1 MDPPALDE
9 LENSKGVSQTPLP
22 KGTETVPLTAS
33 KHNGCVYISENAP
46 ETVCSSCLPV
56 CLVLPQSV
64 VAIATIL
71 QFLILHL

>member
-9 LENSKGVSQTPLP
+9 LENSKGVPPTPL
-22 KGTETVPLTAS
+22 TTDR
-33 KHNGCVYISENAP
+33 VYISENA

-71 QFLILHL
+71 QFLIHL